1 MSRRFQNRM
10 TQTMRVRTI
19 DFETG
24 EVELAESGYGTCT
37 NIIGK
42 VLFRNG
48 GRFDTDAIVK
58 AKKMTVTIELGDSE

>member
-24 EVELAESGYGTCT
+24 EVELAESGYDTRS
-37 NIIGK
+37 NVIGK
-42 VLFRNG
+42 VLFKNG
-48 GRFDTDAIVK
+48 GRFDTDSIVK
-58 AKKMTVTIELGDSE
+58 AKKMTVTIELGDAE